1 MSDIILMGLI
11 AGLGTCLGAILVIF
25 FGRFHSRTFSLLL
38 GLAAGVMLAVILF
51 DLLPAALLQ
60 GRLSHCLEGA
70 FTGLFFLAGMDFF
83 FTRDGWPGESRHHYL
98 TLGYLIALGIAIH
111 DLPEGL
117 AIAAGY
123 AEPLTLGPLL
133 TLAIGLHNIP
143 EGMATAAPLRAGGMS
158 AGHVLAMNMLVSL
171 VTPLGSALGVILINL
186 SPLFISFLLAFAGGA
201 MSYIVFLK
209 LIPESLRH
217 HRSFTYSGL
226 ASGIILMAFL
236 NLLFQ
241 Q

>member
-1 MSDIILMGLI
+1 MGLA
-11 AGLGTCLGAILVIF
+11 AGLGTCLGAVVILL
-25 FGRFHSRTFSLLL
+25 FGHIRDKTFSLLL
-38 GLAAGVMLAVILF
+38 GLAAGVMLAVILL
-51 DLLPAALLQ
+51 DLLPSALSY
-60 GRLSHCLEGA
+60 GRLTQCLEGIFA
-70 FTGLFFLAGMDFF
+70 GLLFIGLIDLVIGKDTLTNGKSRRYLA
-83 FTRDGWPGESRHHYL
+83 
-98 TLGYLIALGIAIH
+98 LGYLIASGIAIH

-123 AEPLTLGPLL
+123 VEPLTLGPLL

-158 AGHVLAMNMLVSL
+158 ASHVLAINMLLSL
-171 VTPLGSALGVILINL
+171 VTPLGSAVGLILMAI
-186 SPLFISFLLAFAGGA
+186 STKFIAFLLTFAGGA

-209 LIPESLRH
+209 LIPESWQH
-217 HRSFTYSGL
+217 HRPFAYGGFF
-226 ASGIILMAFL
+226 SGITLVAFL